1 MSVEANTEI
10 AAVMVAR
17 SQPRLMRALDLSV
30 TGCVGASLL
39 VLMLS
44 GEFPPALL
52 WTNVLALGASLFVGR
67 SEWVTQNRNWI
78 NVVLIIALFF
88 FVWRSFEERN
98 YLYQAVLFLS
108 VIQVVK
114 LFQRTQATDVL
125 QILALAILGLIVGA
139 IANPDII
146 FLFSFLVNLVLMTW
160 ALLLLHFFRDAVR
173 QVEEA
178 QKQEVD
184 PEPVMLALRRRVSG
198 RFYAGMTAMSLVL
211 FLATASIFILFP
223 RMGLGFLFQ
232 GMSATSV
239 SGFADSIDLGHH
251 GSIDMDGTTVARVD
265 VLGAAGSPPPT
276 VLYLRGRSL
285 DLYEKGT
292 WIKSYVCR
300 LPANGSH
307 RGMVPLPMA
316 QGEVPR
322 GLRSRARI
330 YMEPI
335 DAQTPVVLVP
345 SGTEQISIAPSR
357 DITGVGRTISVWR
370 DLDGDVLH
378 DASAHM
384 RLVYDVEFT
393 TDRSISLPGDMDAY
407 RAESVR
413 LEKACTLLPYWRN
426 RFLQVP
432 AEQGLMFRGLVE
444 KWSRG
449 ATDPTDRANRV
460 EAELQRQYRYTLA
473 GAEDHDSDPVEH
485 FLFTRKEGHCEYF
498 AASMVLLLRSDGV
511 PARVVNGFAGG
522 EWNRG
527 GGFFTFRR
535 EHAHSWVEAYI
546 QGKGWVRF
554 DPTPRVFEMEP
565 TGFWANLRLRFQRM
579 KLQWMVWVVNF
590 NASRQIQFFKGV
602 RDQWRGAKKRFNKL
616 TAIGKVIVFSAFFG
630 LIFLVIQWLRKRRSR
645 GRKKRNKEA
654 ERERK
659 FLQQL
664 EARVARHFRPRHP
677 SEPPATYLRRAA
689 RHIARRD
696 PVLKRAMYAFAD
708 NLCVCLYAPN
718 RHKARVVELRRE
730 AKILK
735 SQIRASG
742 VRPIDDA
749 QECPPPPD
757 VVELKQAS

>member
-1 MSVEANTEI
+1 MSPDTQSPS
-10 AAVMVAR
+10 AAIMVAR

-30 TGCVGASLL
+30 AGCVGASLL

-44 GEFPPALL
+44 GEFPPILL
-52 WTNVLALGASLFVGR
+52 WANVVALFSSIFVGR

-78 NVVLIIALFF
+78 NVFLVGALLF

-108 VIQVVK
+108 IIQVVK
-114 LFQRTQATDVL
+114 LFQRTEATDVL

-139 IANPDII
+139 IANPDIV

-178 QKQEVD
+178 QKQDVD
-184 PEPVMLALRRRVSG
+184 PEPVMMALRRRVSG
-198 RFYAGMTAMSLVL
+198 RFYAGLTAMSLIL

-232 GMSATSV
+232 GASATSV

-251 GSIDMDGTTVARVD
+251 GSIDMDGATVARVD
-265 VLGAAGSPPPT
+265 VVGAAGSPPPT
-276 VLYLRGRSL
+276 ILYLRGRSL

-316 QGEVPR
+316 QGVVPR

-335 DAQTPVVLVP
+335 DAKTPVVLVP
-345 SGTEQISIAPSR
+345 TGTEQISLAPSR
-357 DITGVGRTISVWR
+357 DISGFGRTISVWR

-378 DASAHM
+378 DASAYM
-384 RLVYDVEFT
+384 RLVYDIEFT
-393 TDRSISLPGDMDAY
+393 IDRSISLPTDMDQY
-407 RAESVR
+407 RDDSRRAGM
-413 LEKACTLLPYWRN
+413 ACNLSPYWRN
-426 RFLQVP
+426 RFLQIPGHQRVMF
-432 AEQGLMFRGLVE
+432 QGQVE
-444 KWSRG
+444 TWARG
-449 ATDPTDRANRV
+449 ATNPIDRANRI
-460 EAELQRQYRYTLA
+460 EAELQRQYRYTLD
-473 GAEDHDSDPVEH
+473 GAKTTDTDPVEH
-485 FLFTRKEGHCEYF
+485 FLFTRKAGHCEYF
-498 AASMVLLLRSDGV
+498 AAAMVLLLRSDGI

-527 GGFFTFRR
+527 GGFYTIRR
-535 EHAHSWVEAYI
+535 EDAHSWVEAYFE
-546 QGKGWVRF
+546 GKGWLRF
-554 DPTPRVFEMEP
+554 DPTPRVFDMEP
-565 TGFWANLRLRFQRM
+565 TGFWANLRLRYQRM

-590 NASRQIQFFKGV
+590 NASRQIQFFRGV
-602 RDQWRGAKKRFNKL
+602 RNQWRGVKKRFNKL
-616 TAIGKVIVFSAFFG
+616 TIVGKLIVISALFG
-630 LIFLVIQWLRKRRSR
+630 FLFLVVQWLRKRRNR
-645 GRKKRNKEA
+645 GRKKRDRRA
-654 ERERK
+654 ERDRR

-664 EARVARHFRPRHP
+664 EVRVGRHFRPRHR

-696 PVLKRAMYAFAD
+696 PALKSALFTFAEH
-708 NLCVCLYAPN
+708 LSHCLYDPD
-718 RHKARVVELRRE
+718 RRQTRVVELRRE
-730 AKILK
+730 AKVLK
-735 SQIRASG
+735 GQIRASG
-742 VRPIDDA
+742 ARPIEDA
-749 QECPPPPD
+749 PDCPPPPD